1 MFTNLVVVRCIV
13 VIKVIKHMSRLV
25 LCHLINMSQNVR
37 AVESEAELHA
47 FVFKHEFTMVV
58 AGPSRSGKTEFVKAL
73 VRHKDRVIHPPPTKV
88 VWCYRE
94 WQKAY
99 EDIRDVK
106 FVKEIPQDDE
116 VLVSDTSERHL
127 LVFDDMM
134 GSGDAIVDWF
144 TRKAHHR
151 NTSVVYITQNVFD
164 RGAHHRTISLN
175 SHYMVLFKN
184 PRDKS
189 QVDVLSR
196 QLKLPCMNYA
206 YQDATGRPH
215 GYLVV
220 DMTPT
225 TPDHL
230 RLRTDVFHT
239 TGEGG
244 IVVYMPKV

>member
-1 MFTNLVVVRCIV
+1 
-13 VIKVIKHMSRLV
+13 MSSHVQSLDD
-25 LCHLINMSQNVR
+25 LSALM
-37 AVESEAELHA
+37 
-47 FVFKHEFTMVV
+47 FKHEFTMVV
-58 AGPSRSGKTEFVKAL
+58 AGPSRSGKTEFVKQL
-73 VRHKDRVIHPPPTKV
+73 VRSKNEVIEPPPQKV

-99 EDIRDVK
+99 ESLQGQVK
-106 FVKEIPQDDE
+106 FVKDIPSDDE
-116 VLVSDTSERHL
+116 MLVSDLTTRHL

-134 GSGDAIVDWF
+134 GGKNDEYIVDWF

-164 RGAHHRTISLN
+164 RSTHHRTISLN
-175 SHYMVLFKN
+175 AHYLVLFKN

-196 QLKLPCMNYA
+196 QLKLPSMNHA
-206 YQDATGRPH
+206 YQDATSRPH

-225 TPDHL
+225 TPDAL
-230 RLRTDVFHT
+230 RLRTDVFHAPT
-239 TGEGG
+239 QGG
-244 IVVYMPKV
+244 IVVYSPK

>member
-1 MFTNLVVVRCIV
+1 MTHSF
-13 VIKVIKHMSRLV
+13 
-25 LCHLINMSQNVR
+25 NMCSNVQTLDDL
-37 AVESEAELHA
+37 SA

-58 AGPSRSGKTEFVKAL
+58 AGPSRSGKTEFVKQL
-73 VRHKDRVIHPPPTKV
+73 VQYKDEVIYPPPQKV

-99 EDIRDVK
+99 ESMQGHVK
-106 FVKEIPQDDE
+106 FVKDIPPDDE
-116 VLVSDTSERHL
+116 LLVSDLNTRHL

-134 GSGDAIVDWF
+134 GGQNGEYIVDWF

-164 RGAHHRTISLN
+164 RGTHHRTISLN
-175 SHYMVLFKN
+175 AHYLVLFKN

-189 QVDVLSR
+189 QVEVLSR
-196 QLKLPCMNYA
+196 QLKLSCLNYA
-206 YQDATGRPH
+206 YQDATSKPH

-225 TPDHL
+225 TPDTL
-230 RLRTDVFHT
+230 RLRTDVFHPLWK
-239 TGEGG
+239 GG
-244 IVVYMPKV
+244 IVVYSPKNL